1 MQFYVTTLLP
11 VNVNL
16 MSKLAILE
24 ILRPKQWYKNFL
36 LFVPL
41 VFSLNLFDSHSVLVS
56 LLGFFIL
63 CLSSSGSYVIN
74 DLIDFKRDSLHPEKA
89 KRPIPSG
96 RVSRR
101 LAIPLSICLLAAS
114 EILSHQLGISFLIT
128 NSTLIV
134 LTLIYSLHA
143 KNIFLLD
150 IFLISINYV
159 LRAVSGAFALEIKIS
174 PWLIMGVFFLALL
187 LALAKRKNEIL
198 FLKDNAVEH
207 RKILKEYSNDILNYS
222 IGVTS
227 ATIILAYS
235 IYSMTGPASVND
247 WRLVLTIPVAFFI
260 MILFIDKTYKGTYSG
275 KELNNLLAKDKK
287 LVGGVLFFIIFVI
300 FLLYVA
306 PPIYF
311 K

>member
-1 MQFYVTTLLP
+1 MTI
-11 VNVNL
+11 
-16 MSKLAILE
+16 AIIE
-24 ILRPKQWYKNFL
+24 ILRPKQWYKNLL

-41 VFSLNLFDSHSVLVS
+41 VFSLNLFNAHLVIAS
-56 LLGFFIL
+56 LLGFVIL
-63 CLSSSGSYVIN
+63 CLSSSGSYIIN
-74 DLIDFKRDSLHPEKA
+74 DLIDHKKDSLHPEKA

-96 RVSRR
+96 RISRKA
-101 LAIPLSICLLAAS
+101 AIPLSFSLLIIS
-114 EILSHQLGISFLIT
+114 EFLSYQIGVSFLIT
-128 NSTLIV
+128 NSALIV
-134 LTLIYSLHA
+134 LTLVYSIRA

-159 LRAVSGAFALEIKIS
+159 LRAVSGAFVLEIKIS

-198 FLKDNAVEH
+198 FLKDKAIEH
-207 RKILKEYSNDILNYS
+207 RKILQEYSNDILNYS

-235 IYSMTGPASVND
+235 IYSMTGPANVND

-260 MILFIDKTYKGTYSG
+260 LILFIDKTYKGEYSG

-287 LVGGVLFFIIFVI
+287 LVGGVIFFIVFVI
-300 FLLYVA
+300 FLLYFV
-306 PPIYF
+306 PSSYF
-311 K
+311 R

>member
-1 MQFYVTTLLP
+1 MT
-11 VNVNL
+11 
-16 MSKLAILE
+16 KIAIIE
-24 ILRPKQWYKNFL
+24 ILRPKQWYKNLL

-63 CLSSSGSYVIN
+63 CLSSSGSYIIN

-89 KRPIPSG
+89 LRPIPSG
-96 RVSRR
+96 RVSRGQ
-101 LAIPLSICLLAAS
+101 AIPLSLILLTVS
-114 EILSHQLGISFLIT
+114 EILSYQLGLPFLAA
-128 NSTLIV
+128 NSALIV
-134 LTLIYSLHA
+134 LTLIYSSYA

-198 FLKDNAVEH
+198 FLKENAVNH

-235 IYSMTGPASVND
+235 IYSMTGPANVND

-260 MILFIDKTYKGTYSG
+260 LILFINQTYNGSYSG

-287 LVGGVLFFIIFVI
+287 LVGGVLFFIILVI

-306 PPIYF
+306 PPFYF

>member
-1 MQFYVTTLLP
+1 MT
-11 VNVNL
+11 
-16 MSKLAILE
+16 KIAIIE

-36 LFVPL
+36 LLVPL

-63 CLSSSGSYVIN
+63 CLSSSGSYIIN

-89 KRPIPSG
+89 LRPIPSG

-101 LAIPLSICLLAAS
+101 LAIPLSLILLTVS
-114 EILSHQLGISFLIT
+114 EILSYQLGLPFLAA
-128 NSTLIV
+128 NSALIV
-134 LTLIYSLHA
+134 LTLIYSSYA

-198 FLKDNAVEH
+198 FLKENAVDH

-235 IYSMTGPASVND
+235 IYSMTGPANVND

-260 MILFIDKTYKGTYSG
+260 LILFINQTYNGSYSG

-287 LVGGVLFFIIFVI
+287 LVGGVLFFIILVI

-306 PPIYF
+306 PPFYF

>member
-1 MQFYVTTLLP
+1 MT
-11 VNVNL
+11 
-16 MSKLAILE
+16 KIAIIE

-36 LFVPL
+36 LLVPL

-63 CLSSSGSYVIN
+63 CLSSSGSYIIN

-89 KRPIPSG
+89 LRPIPSG

-101 LAIPLSICLLAAS
+101 LAIPLSLILLTVS
-114 EILSHQLGISFLIT
+114 EILSYQLGLPFLAA
-128 NSTLIV
+128 NSALIV
-134 LTLIYSLHA
+134 LTLIYSSYA

-198 FLKDNAVEH
+198 FLKENAVEH

-235 IYSMTGPASVND
+235 IYSMTGPANVND

-260 MILFIDKTYKGTYSG
+260 LILFINQTYNGSYSG

-287 LVGGVLFFIIFVI
+287 LVGGVLFFIILVI

-306 PPIYF
+306 PPFYF